1 MDSRTTV
8 TSRHNA
14 VVVLDGKVFYDA
26 RAPYGKISFYNI
38 KNDYWRRLPESPTSV
53 YYRTMAVFNQRLV
66 LVGASNDQYCQ
77 TTVVQVLDST
87 SGSWTTPYPNLLIT
101 RRSPVTFSHQQFL
114 VVAGGSSAQGTYLK
128 TVQVYNA
135 STKQWFSTSQLPGM
149 DCRQLTPALVN
160 DTLYLLSRT
169 SGNTFSISLSA
180 LVAQAT
186 STPPAPP
193 PSWEVVEMD
202 SLSLSTMARI
212 CPPAL
217 PSTWPASAEL
227 SSSTFVC
234 LHDRLLAVGGKDEN
248 GRPSSA
254 IFLYNPKTGQKT
266 KIGDLPALLYECV
279 CTVLPSGELMVAGGY
294 SENGRASCDVFIGTV
309 E

>member
-8 TSRHNA
+8 TRRNA

-26 RAPYGKISFYNI
+26 PYGTITFYNTE
-38 KNDYWRRLPESPTSV
+38 NDYWSRLPESPTSV
-53 YYRTMAVFNQRLV
+53 YYCTMAVFNQRLV
-66 LVGASNDQYCQ
+66 LVGAINDRNCQ

-87 SGSWTTPYPNLLIT
+87 SDSWTTAFPSLPT
-101 RRSPVTFSHQQFL
+101 VQRCPVTFSHQQFL
-114 VVAGGSSAQGTYLK
+114 VVAGGSSARGTYLK

-135 STKQWFSTSQLPGM
+135 STNQWFITSQLPGM
-149 DCRQLTPALVN
+149 DCRQLTPALDN
-160 DTLYLLSRT
+160 DTLYLVDRT

-186 STPPAPP
+186 SNPPAPP
-193 PSWEVVEMD
+193 PSWEVLEMD

-217 PSTWPASAEL
+217 PSTWPSSAEL

-234 LHDRLLAVGGKDEN
+234 LHNRLLAVGGKD
-248 GRPSSA
+248 
-254 IFLYNPKTGQKT
+254 
-266 KIGDLPALLYECV
+266 
-279 CTVLPSGELMVAGGY
+279 
-294 SENGRASCDVFIGTV
+294 
-309 E
+309 